1 MTHKLFDSIA
11 MWPAATDDPD
21 TIYYWINTVVNDDV
35 MSLVLQSKAFKRL
48 YDISFLGALDYTH
61 PGTEKI
67 SKKNRSRAE
76 HSLHVAALAA
86 YVAEKRNYAPDL
98 KRHLIIAAL
107 LHDIGHAPL
116 SHSAEPLIKKKIGYG
131 HHEAGEQIIDGKQ
144 QLGKDLSLNLK
155 KYCDLSFIHSLL
167 NMKASQEDGGDL
179 FYSPINI
186 DTIDGITRSH
196 TYFTGFSS
204 AHSTLAIARASLV
217 STPSKDHRILDD
229 FWMMKER
236 VYSGLINDEIG
247 LISDKTSEIFFLESS
262 VCLSEGDLYKSEK
275 SWQQTHKPLFARLNS
290 ILKKRSTP
298 SWFSNAQVS
307 FVHRK
312 YFVLPDRD
320 DNTRYGCK
328 KEKKIK
334 SFDIKVEPDNRQ
346 HSMKLNGIINEH

>member
-1 MTHKLFDSIA
+1 
-11 MWPAATDDPD
+11 MWPAAKDDPD
-21 TIYYWINTVVNDDV
+21 SIYYWIDTVVNDDF
-35 MSLVLQSKAFKRL
+35 MSLILQSKAFKRL

-61 PGTEKI
+61 PGSEKI

-86 YVAEKRNYAPDL
+86 YVSEKRSYTSDL
-98 KRHLIIAAL
+98 KKHLVAAAL

-116 SHSAEPLIKKKIGYG
+116 SHSAEPFIKKKIGYG

-144 QLGKDLSLNLK
+144 ELGKELSLNLK
-155 KYCDLSFIHSLL
+155 KYCDLSFVHSLL
-167 NMKASQEDGGDL
+167 NMRATKEDGGDL

-196 TYFTGFSS
+196 TYIAGSS
-204 AHSTLAIARASLV
+204 ANSTLAIARASFL
-217 STPSKDHRILDD
+217 SSPSKDHRILDE

-236 VYSGLINDEIG
+236 VYSSLINDEIG

-262 VCLSEGDLYKSEK
+262 VCLNEEDLYKSEK
-275 SWQQTHKPLFARLNS
+275 SWQQTHKHLFCRLNS
-290 ILKKRSTP
+290 ILKNRSAP
-298 SWFSNAQVS
+298 SWFLNAHVS

-320 DNTRYGCK
+320 DHTRYGCR

-334 SFDIKVEPDNRQ
+334 KIDVKVQPDNKQ
-346 HSMKLNGIINEH
+346 HSMNLNGIINEH